1 MKVKS
6 LSHVGPSA
14 VRDYLP
20 GVVGP
25 GEAIREH
32 DGQQPSGQGHGDPRQ
47 SCGCRRGG
55 PAHWG
60 FQEGDGENHQP
71 YGKKRPG
78 GQRLTSRCSPIAS
91 TASSC
96 PDPSGHQRAR
106 KSSNTAS
113 NAPSSGRSRWRG
125 LALRG
130 TEAAQCRP
138 PPCPQGHRWKNSEE
152 RRPGPC
158 QSRAASRP
166 ALTAQSSPGSVD
178 LAPPQAPR
186 SLFSRR
192 SAPTRTHEA
201 CL

>member
-113 NAPSSGRSRWRG
+113 NAPSAGRSRWRG
-125 LALRG
+125 AG
-130 TEAAQCRP
+130 TEGNRGCPVPSSSMPPGAQMEEQRRAETRP
-138 PPCPQGHRWKNSEE
+138 LSE
-152 RRPGPC
+152 
-158 QSRAASRP
+158 
-166 ALTAQSSPGSVD
+166 
-178 LAPPQAPR
+178 PR
-186 SLFSRR
+186 C
-192 SAPTRTHEA
+192 E
-201 CL
+201 